1 MSAHQAPLKGAG
13 EHREVGHGSSLGS
26 GLKSGSTLPGRCSNR
41 APEQDWRQSEKDQ
54 WEQLAAGG
62 RGPSWPTIF
71 GQCWRPFRSKPLC
84 CRGESMSWDSAGPK
98 AETSSQQVECSL
110 ACLEQE
116 RHQRQGS
123 QGQAEWRRPDQD
135 IEDNTLQVPE
145 VPVPLRKQL
154 EAQESHPRLH
164 EEMAEYWR
172 TRWHQVAV
180 ALKFKE
186 EELQRLQR
194 QSGTWPPQ
202 DRRFIISTGCHFCQK
217 SPRIPASPATACCFH
232 LKCLWAWFCSSSL
245 SSLLDASF

>member
-1 MSAHQAPLKGAG
+1 
-13 EHREVGHGSSLGS
+13 
-26 GLKSGSTLPGRCSNR
+26 
-41 APEQDWRQSEKDQ
+41 
-54 WEQLAAGG
+54 
-62 RGPSWPTIF
+62 
-71 GQCWRPFRSKPLC
+71 
-84 CRGESMSWDSAGPK
+84 MSWDSAGPE

-135 IEDNTLQVPE
+135 IEDKILLLQTEVEKAQWRLDQMTHSLLAQSPARGYPNTLQVPE

-202 DRRFIISTGCHFCQK
+202 VRSC
-217 SPRIPASPATACCFH
+217 
-232 LKCLWAWFCSSSL
+232 
-245 SSLLDASF
+245 

>member
-1 MSAHQAPLKGAG
+1 
-13 EHREVGHGSSLGS
+13 
-26 GLKSGSTLPGRCSNR
+26 
-41 APEQDWRQSEKDQ
+41 
-54 WEQLAAGG
+54 
-62 RGPSWPTIF
+62 
-71 GQCWRPFRSKPLC
+71 
-84 CRGESMSWDSAGPK
+84 MSWDSAGPE

-135 IEDNTLQVPE
+135 IEDKILLLQTEVEKAQWRLDQMTHSLLAQSPARGYPNTLQVPE

-202 DRRFIISTGCHFCQK
+202 GMQFNPERLQFASCYLPGWVVWFGCDLGPQ
-217 SPRIPASPATACCFH
+217 ASSC
-232 LKCLWAWFCSSSL
+232 
-245 SSLLDASF
+245 SLLLFPSCNHRTLTQLQRGQTVC